1 MTHDRQMRLGLSM
14 RYLGYHIAAWR
25 HPGVPADGAVS
36 YDYFLN
42 TALKA
47 EAAKF
52 DMVFFADGV
61 AVRAD
66 DNPKGALSKDIKNVE
81 LEPLTLLAA
90 LAARTSHVGL
100 VATASTTYNEPYHIA
115 RKYASIDHISGG
127 RAGWNIVTSWSEQE
141 ALNFNR
147 DGQLGYEERYER
159 AAEFVEVVKGLWES
173 WEPDAFIRDKHT
185 GVVYDEAKLHVLNHV
200 GKHFKVRGPLNAAA
214 TPQGRP
220 ILVQAGASKGG
231 LAIAAEHADVVYT
244 HALDLAPAQAYYAD
258 LKRRAIQRGRSADDI
273 LIMPGLTPYVGRTR
287 AEAQAKL
294 DQLQDLIHPLSGL
307 SMLYTYFG
315 DLSAYDVDG
324 PLPEIDDPQM
334 LSIARNLAAA
344 ARKDKLSIRELY
356 RMMAAGNTL
365 RYVVGTPQDI
375 ADDMQQ
381 WFEAGAADGFNI
393 CPAILPGGLD
403 DFAELVLPELRQRG
417 LFRHDYAGTTLRG
430 HLGLKDPFTPL
441 SAPARY
447 ASA

>member
-1 MTHDRQMRLGLSM
+1 MMSDRQMRLGLSM
-14 RYLGYHIAAWR
+14 RYTGYHIAAWR
-25 HPGVPADGAVS
+25 HPDVPADGALS
-36 YDYFLN
+36 FDYFLN
-42 TALKA
+42 TARKA

-52 DMVFFADGV
+52 DMIFFADGV

-66 DNPKGALSKDIKNVE
+66 DNPPGSLSRDIKNAE

-115 RKYASIDHISGG
+115 RKYASIDQISGG
-127 RAGWNIVTSWSEQE
+127 RAGWNIVTSWSQQE

-147 DGQLGYEERYER
+147 DNQLGYEERYER
-159 AAEFVEVVKGLWES
+159 AAEFVTVVKGLWES
-173 WEPDAFIRDKHT
+173 WEPDAFIRDKQS

-220 ILVQAGASKGG
+220 ILIQAGASKGG
-231 LAIAAEHADVVYT
+231 LDIAADHADVVYT
-244 HALDLAPAQAYYAD
+244 NAFDLASAQAQYAE
-258 LKRRAIQRGRSADDI
+258 LKRCAVSRGRSPGDI
-273 LIMPGLTPYVGRTR
+273 LVMPGITPYVGRSR

-307 SMLYTYFG
+307 SMLFSYFG
-315 DLSAYDVDG
+315 DLSGHDVDG
-324 PLPEIDDPQM
+324 PLPEVDESNL
-334 LSIARNLAAA
+334 LSIARNLLQV
-344 ARKDKLSIRELY
+344 ARRDDLTIRQLY
-356 RMMAAGNTL
+356 RMMAASNAV

-381 WFEAGAADGFNI
+381 WFEAGAADGFNV
-393 CPAILPGGLD
+393 CPATLPGGLD
-403 DFAELVLPELRQRG
+403 DFAELVLPELRRRG
-417 LFRHDYAGTTLRG
+417 LFRTEYDGTTLRG
-430 HLGLKDPFTPL
+430 HLGLKDPFERAA
-441 SAPARY
+441 APARY